1 MARTAVFILL
11 LLVHRIVAAGGEQVI
26 PLARLN
32 RIDDANTH
40 NMPVNDVL
48 GLAGAHQWS
57 PVLLLDSIRLKNE
70 ERKKE
75 RKKEKQY
82 PRSGLSHGRCGNW
95 FHEGSVL
102 PWMFE
107 KKDFRIPRLISLPR
121 GAIPEI
127 G

>member
-75 RKKEKQY
+75 RKTISKVGTVTWKMWELVS
-82 PRSGLSHGRCGNW
+82 R
-95 FHEGSVL
+95 
-102 PWMFE
+102 
-107 KKDFRIPRLISLPR
+107 RICFTLDV
-121 GAIPEI
+121 
-127 G
+127 